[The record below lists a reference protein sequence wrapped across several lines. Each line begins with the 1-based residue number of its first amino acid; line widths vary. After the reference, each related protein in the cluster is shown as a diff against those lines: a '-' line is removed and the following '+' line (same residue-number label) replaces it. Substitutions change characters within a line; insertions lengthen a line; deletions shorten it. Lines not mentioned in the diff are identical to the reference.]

1 MMNKKYGIRTYV
13 VWFTLMPLM
22 LMVIV
27 LEAFMLHDRYGDLDR
42 DLVTRGQL
50 IARQLAASCEYGVFA
65 DNRVFLTGIAESAL
79 QQPDV
84 KGVVVVNATHGVLV
98 SSAEMSGAKDKT
110 ARMLGLVNLEVPIFD
125 NGDMLLL
132 YQPILSTQVDLDEF
146 EEKPAVQQAGALVL
160 EMSWEQTR
168 RLKARLLW
176 FTLSVT
182 AAFLLVTL
190 YLVHLASRR
199 ITVPITK
206 LSEAIHAIGD
216 GHLETRLT
224 VPSCIRELC
233 TLSRGINQMTA
244 DLQHERTILQQ
255 RINEATHQLRNLAF
269 YDTLTLLPNR
279 RLLNDRLT
287 QALAASARNG
297 YYGALMFLDLDN
309 FKSLNDQFGHAAGDS
324 LLVEA
329 AGRISSCL
337 REVDTVA
344 RFGGDEFVVM
354 LGCLDVDHQ
363 LSVKLAHIVAEKIR
377 LKLAETYFLIYQ
389 TAGKTQTQLEH
400 HCTSSIG
407 VVLFMNHDVDQDDL
421 LHRADTAM
429 YQAKKDGRNRICFYQ
444 PAALSP
450 LDD

>member
-13 VWFTLMPLM
+13 VWFTLIPLM

-27 LEAFMLHDRYGDLDR
+27 LETFMLHDRYGDLDC

-50 IARQLAASCEYGVFA
+50 IARQLAASSEYGVFS
-65 DNRVFLTGIAESAL
+65 DNREFLNGITESAL

-84 KGVVVVNATHGVLV
+84 KGVVVMNARQGVLV
-98 SSAEMSGAKDKT
+98 SSADLSGAKDKT
-110 ARMLGLVNLEVPIFD
+110 AHMLGLVSLEVPIFD

-132 YQPILSTQVDLDEF
+132 YQPILSTQVDLNEF
-146 EEKPAVQQAGALVL
+146 EAKPAVQQVGAVVL
-160 EMSWEQTR
+160 KMSWEQTR
-168 RLKARLLW
+168 HLKAHLLW
-176 FTLSVT
+176 FTVSVT
-182 AAFLLVTL
+182 ASFLLVTL
-190 YLVHLASRR
+190 FLVQLASRR
-199 ITVPITK
+199 FTLPITK

-216 GHLETRLT
+216 GQLDTRVA

-233 TLSRGINQMTA
+233 SLSSGINQMTA
-244 DLQHERTILQQ
+244 DLQHERMILQQ
-255 RINEATHQLRNLAF
+255 RINEATHQLRNIAF

-297 YYGALMFLDLDN
+297 CYGALMFLDLDN
-309 FKSLNDQFGHAAGDS
+309 FKSLNDQFGHMAGDS

-337 REVDTVA
+337 REMDTVA

-354 LGCLDVDHQ
+354 LGCLDGDHQ

-377 LKLAETYFLIYQ
+377 SALAETYFLIYQ
-389 TAGKTQTQLEH
+389 TAGQTQTQLEH

-407 VVLFMNHDVDQDDL
+407 VVLFMNPDIGQDDL
-421 LHRADTAM
+421 LHRADAAM

-444 PAALSP
+444 PADLSP